1 MDFDLDD
8 LIIKIKSYALDNGF
22 VAVDTYK
29 LNLNSNAD
37 TQLPKLFIKVD
48 DVNIDKFL
56 NGQAEFD
63 YNLDLMVIVPASV
76 EKPTIEILDK
86 ARVLLRALFAKDNI
100 FSTVSVKNKIE
111 FDGFQLTD
119 DQSEYSRYGGA
130 FGAIKINILNTEL
143 I

>member
-130 FGAIKINILNTEL
+130 FGAIKIKILNTEL